1 MSPWLCGGLA
11 NGPELGWEGKQGGSV
26 LFLFWSQPCRYPG
39 LLLTIWQPCLPNYTI
54 IIFLLAL
61 CASLHLMQFYLKQP
75 KSNICFCVVSIGV
88 FKTGMKKASFQF
100 SRYPIIQEH
109 WVVKSKVINIYIT
122 QRIYCKKYVVEKG
135 FLDNTDSSFARVQGQ
150 VKENKR
156 LLQGYKS
163 ITSFSND

>member
-1 MSPWLCGGLA
+1 
-11 NGPELGWEGKQGGSV
+11 
-26 LFLFWSQPCRYPG
+26 
-39 LLLTIWQPCLPNYTI
+39 
-54 IIFLLAL
+54 
-61 CASLHLMQFYLKQP
+61 MQFYLKQP

-150 VKENKR
+150 VKEKIKGSYR
-156 LLQGYKS
+156 DIKASRHSSTTKYLRIAHWKHKSELEELLKKS
-163 ITSFSND
+163 MIPSQMAGRTDTR